1 MGPIATPAPS
11 PSPSLSQAVAGRMR
25 GPGGLYNLGN
35 LLGLGSG
42 LALAVAGASAGDG
55 LSAAGRYLAGSAS
68 ALAISIAMLVFLVSG
83 EAYYRAWSRGAPP
96 DARLNRLGDLL
107 SGYGALALFVGL
119 LLVGDLVLALASG
132 LLHAAGK
139 FGSAATG
146 AAATALKRR
155 RPDPFRTAV
164 LASRVPALLL
174 LGFAIAGGVAAPDGD
189 PAKLLGAA
197 VLFVCYLLW
206 ARADLMLFGKP

>member
-11 PSPSLSQAVAGRMR
+11 PSSSPSPTLSRAVAGRMR

-68 ALAISIAMLVFLVSG
+68 ALAISIAMQVFLVSG

-96 DARLNRLGDLL
+96 MTQL
-107 SGYGALALFVGL
+107 
-119 LLVGDLVLALASG
+119 
-132 LLHAAGK
+132 
-139 FGSAATG
+139 G
-146 AAATALKRR
+146 AAYLAKTLKE
-155 RPDPFRTAV
+155 
-164 LASRVPALLL
+164 
-174 LGFAIAGGVAAPDGD
+174 LGFADEARVVPARPVGQVASGEHALDI
-189 PAKLLGAA
+189 K
-197 VLFVCYLLW
+197 V
-206 ARADLMLFGKP
+206 